1 MKHRRTWR
9 WPSNSKAF
17 PCAGPSCSEMVMMRY
32 FMEEHHTSANFPEM
46 VALAL
51 KDLAGQKLLLLS
63 TRSKRMCKRHR
74 KLLEMVERP
83 MMSRIYPSMSDA
95 ELKS

>member
-9 WPSNSKAF
+9 WPSKSKAF

-46 VALAL
+46 VALARE
-51 KDLAGQKLLLLS
+51 DLAGQKLLSLS
-63 TRSKRMCKRHR
+63 TRLKRMCKRQR

-83 MMSRIYPSMSDA
+83 MMSRIYPSMSVA